1 MSEGTL
7 NSINLRERL
16 FFYIVFAILIILM
29 LLMIQPFFTVLV
41 VSLISVIMLKPV
53 YDYIFGLNWV
63 KERKGLAASLTLIVV
78 LVILVIPV
86 VLIIWLT
93 LNQLSGLLE
102 QLAALD
108 LDAFIQ
114 SILQS
119 VAELPLVGEV
129 QPVETSATDS
139 VQPLIRAAAQV
150 VTDLIVSLG
159 SSLPS
164 LIIQAVI
171 FVVVVA
177 ALLPVYDTLIPRL
190 EEISPLGPEL
200 SKLYTGKT
208 TAMVKSLVLG
218 VFLIAIVQG
227 AAMGFFFWLAGLP
240 YVFLLTLLS
249 MLLAMIPMVGISW
262 LVIALAI
269 ISFLTGNWVQGVIL
283 LGGFYGV
290 VNWIDILLRPKL
302 LSEEASISFALFI
315 VAIFGGLVWA
325 GIMGLFYGPVLMLL
339 LVTTIQIYAE
349 RYAHEDRNL
358 LGEAL
363 SRLGNA
369 SEASAPEACEA
380 GMEAGAEGRDRVDSE
395 GRA

>member
-1 MSEGTL
+1 
-7 NSINLRERL
+7 
-16 FFYIVFAILIILM
+16 
-29 LLMIQPFFTVLV
+29 
-41 VSLISVIMLKPV
+41 
-53 YDYIFGLNWV
+53 
-63 KERKGLAASLTLIVV
+63 
-78 LVILVIPV
+78 
-86 VLIIWLT
+86 
-93 LNQLSGLLE
+93 
-102 QLAALD
+102 
-108 LDAFIQ
+108 
-114 SILQS
+114 
-119 VAELPLVGEV
+119 
-129 QPVETSATDS
+129 
-139 VQPLIRAAAQV
+139 V
-150 VTDLIVSLG
+150 VTDLIVSLD

>member
-315 VAIFGGLVWA
+315 VAIFGGLAWA